1 MEKAREPV
9 VAGLLAG
16 PNSTSRIPKLPRV
29 GTLACFRG
37 GGHARLRVQQKP
49 RLSKTFVNLVV
60 GHDKVL

>member
-37 GGHARLRVQQKP
+37 GGHARLRDQQKP